1 MSSPPPSPNAKLER
15 AYTAAKDREKIEI
28 AKSGLQSEAAQ
39 GNIAVVL
46 ERLLRLDQRVD
57 PRDVPAVYKRALL
70 RFHPDRHV
78 GKPIAKR
85 ASYEE
90 RFKLVRLAWDNH
102 VARRVGNVVKTSED
116 GEILEKAEI
125 FDYAQVQ
132 RMIAMRKARAAAK
145 LRYEKELRK
154 KRGVVESEDEEDD
167 ANKKKKNKKK
177 NRKKKEKPKPE
188 SLEAIAKRLAEQEIR
203 DKTRDADGDGDT
215 DDTEAFGE
223 STTSGDD
230 EDGDGNSDTESDF
243 DEKEARRKIE
253 SHDELLKLHVK
264 NLQKAEKKNVVE
276 SLGTKLARV
285 FSRRNAKDEK

>member
-1 MSSPPPSPNAKLER
+1 M
-15 AYTAAKDREKIEI
+15 
-28 AKSGLQSEAAQ
+28 
-39 GNIAVVL
+39 
-46 ERLLRLDQRVD
+46 
-57 PRDVPAVYKRALL
+57 
-70 RFHPDRHV
+70 
-78 GKPIAKR
+78 
-85 ASYEE
+85 
-90 RFKLVRLAWDNH
+90 
-102 VARRVGNVVKTSED
+102 VKTSED

-154 KRGVVESEDEEDD
+154 KHGVVESEDEEDD
-167 ANKKKKNKKK
+167 ANKKKKKKMK
-177 NRKKKEKPKPE
+177 NRKKKEKPKPQ

-203 DKTRDADGDGDT
+203 DKTRDEDGGG

>member
-1 MSSPPPSPNAKLER
+1 
-15 AYTAAKDREKIEI
+15 
-28 AKSGLQSEAAQ
+28 
-39 GNIAVVL
+39 
-46 ERLLRLDQRVD
+46 
-57 PRDVPAVYKRALL
+57 
-70 RFHPDRHV
+70 
-78 GKPIAKR
+78 
-85 ASYEE
+85 
-90 RFKLVRLAWDNH
+90 
-102 VARRVGNVVKTSED
+102 VVKTSED

-154 KRGVVESEDEEDD
+154 KHGVVESEDEEDD
-167 ANKKKKNKKK
+167 ANKKK

-188 SLEAIAKRLAEQEIR
+188 SLEAIAKKLAEQEIR
-203 DKTRDADGDGDT
+203 DKTRDEYGGGDG

-223 STTSGDD
+223 STTSSDD

-253 SHDELLKLHVK
+253 SHDKLLKLHVK

-285 FSRRNAKDEK
+285 FRRRNAKDEK

>member
-1 MSSPPPSPNAKLER
+1 MDAR
-15 AYTAAKDREKIEI
+15 
-28 AKSGLQSEAAQ
+28 
-39 GNIAVVL
+39 
-46 ERLLRLDQRVD
+46 
-57 PRDVPAVYKRALL
+57 
-70 RFHPDRHV
+70 
-78 GKPIAKR
+78 
-85 ASYEE
+85 

-167 ANKKKKNKKK
+167 ANKKKKKKKK

-203 DKTRDADGDGDT
+203 DKTHDEDGGSDG

-230 EDGDGNSDTESDF
+230 EDDDGNSDTESDF

-253 SHDELLKLHVK
+253 SHDKLLKLHVK

-276 SLGTKLARV
+276 SLGTKFAKV
-285 FSRRNAKDEK
+285 FRRRNAKDEK

>member
-1 MSSPPPSPNAKLER
+1 MDAR
-15 AYTAAKDREKIEI
+15 
-28 AKSGLQSEAAQ
+28 
-39 GNIAVVL
+39 
-46 ERLLRLDQRVD
+46 
-57 PRDVPAVYKRALL
+57 
-70 RFHPDRHV
+70 
-78 GKPIAKR
+78 
-85 ASYEE
+85 

-167 ANKKKKNKKK
+167 ANKKKKK

-188 SLEAIAKRLAEQEIR
+188 SLEAIAKKLAEQEIR
-203 DKTRDADGDGDT
+203 DKTHDEDGGSDG

-230 EDGDGNSDTESDF
+230 EDDDGNSDTESDF

-253 SHDELLKLHVK
+253 SHDKLLKLHVK

-276 SLGTKLARV
+276 SLGTKLAKV
-285 FSRRNAKDEK
+285 FRRRNAKDEK

>member
-1 MSSPPPSPNAKLER
+1 MDAR
-15 AYTAAKDREKIEI
+15 
-28 AKSGLQSEAAQ
+28 
-39 GNIAVVL
+39 
-46 ERLLRLDQRVD
+46 
-57 PRDVPAVYKRALL
+57 
-70 RFHPDRHV
+70 
-78 GKPIAKR
+78 
-85 ASYEE
+85 

-167 ANKKKKNKKK
+167 ANKKKKK

-188 SLEAIAKRLAEQEIR
+188 SLEAIAKKLAEQEIR
-203 DKTRDADGDGDT
+203 DKTHDEDGGSDG

-230 EDGDGNSDTESDF
+230 EDDDGNSDTESDF

-253 SHDELLKLHVK
+253 SHDKLLKLHVK

-276 SLGTKLARV
+276 SLGTKFAKV
-285 FSRRNAKDEK
+285 FRRRNAKDEK